1 MFNRQSFAND
11 HNWNR
16 FKNCKGDFGKKFEER
31 FGMKAPWMQ
40 GFGQRTAA
48 NIAETESG
56 FEISL
61 FAAGLKKESFQISVG
76 AGDILTVA
84 YKAPEQGSG
93 NSFIYEEYQ
102 PASFERAFQ
111 LNGKVLTD
119 QISASY
125 TDGVLKITLPK
136 NPETNKPAQE
146 IQVL

>member
-40 GFGQRTAA
+40 GFGRRIAA
-48 NIAETESG
+48 NISETGDG

-61 FAAGLKKESFQISVG
+61 FAAGLQKELFQISVA
-76 AGDILTVA
+76 AGDVLTVA
-84 YKAPEQGSG
+84 YKAPEPG
-93 NSFIYEEYQ
+93 NAGSFIYEEYQ